1 MDMKPKMEEEEE
13 EEVFEEEEE
22 LDDKDDIRDFDEPGD
37 LDPGDLDQPMLGEEP
52 LIAVAGKRFVLCC
65 QICLKR
71 VLLHQQVLRAQFFW
85 TVAQSS
91 WQLGCLASEQLG
103 CGPSENSFFCRQ
115 VDRLAALHGHCGGRF
130 GCL

>member
-52 LIAVAGKRFVLCC
+52 LIAVAGKRFV
-65 QICLKR
+65 
-71 VLLHQQVLRAQFFW
+71 
-85 TVAQSS
+85 
-91 WQLGCLASEQLG
+91 
-103 CGPSENSFFCRQ
+103 
-115 VDRLAALHGHCGGRF
+115 
-130 GCL
+130 